1 MLKAIPSGLSHLVKC
16 HLTFSKSVTTKEPDL
31 ILDGINILSKKCN
44 NKHVRHI
51 FHSKKY
57 RPTVAK
63 GKFYW
68 GSFIEC
74 IDG

>member
-44 NKHVRHI
+44 NKH
-51 FHSKKY
+51 
-57 RPTVAK
+57 
-63 GKFYW
+63 FYW

>member
-44 NKHVRHI
+44 NKHV
-51 FHSKKY
+51 
-57 RPTVAK
+57 
-63 GKFYW
+63 
-68 GSFIEC
+68 
-74 IDG
+74 